1 MKVTSTEEYGIRCLL
16 RVGMQRDGALVSA
29 QTVADQE
36 GLSVA
41 YAQKLLRMLS
51 QADLV
56 TSHRGA
62 AGGFALSRPVEQIS
76 LGDAVRA
83 LGGMLDVEGLCK
95 NHTGNQHVCCHSD
108 NCGLRPVWSCL
119 SDFVLSTFDAIPLAL
134 MLRQEQDVAR
144 ALQALKPAPVHLPL
158 ASS

>member
-1 MKVTSTEEYGIRCLL
+1 
-16 RVGMQRDGALVSA
+16 MQPEGDLISA
-29 QTVADQE
+29 QSVADRE

-41 YAQKLLRMLS
+41 YAQKLLRMLA
-51 QADLV
+51 QADLI

-62 AGGFALSRPVEQIS
+62 SGGFALSRPVEHIS

-95 NHTGNQHVCCHSD
+95 NHTGNHHVCCHSD

-119 SDFVLSTFDAIPLAL
+119 SDFVLATFDAIPLAL
-134 MLRQEQDVAR
+134 MMGREQDVAL
-144 ALQALKPAPVHLPL
+144 ALQALKPAPIHVAQVDPSETSLP
-158 ASS
+158 A